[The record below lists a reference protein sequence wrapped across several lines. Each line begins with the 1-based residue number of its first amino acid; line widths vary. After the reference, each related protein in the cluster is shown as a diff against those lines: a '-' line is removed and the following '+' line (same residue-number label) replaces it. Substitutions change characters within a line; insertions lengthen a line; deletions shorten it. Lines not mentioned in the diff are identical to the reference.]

1 MEKVLLLNKLLFY
14 LNFSF
19 LDLNIL
25 FLYKYV
31 VRVYD
36 VV

>member
-19 LDLNIL
+19 LDWNIL